1 MRAQKTAPRLRVQN
15 YAKFGYSAQFSSLI
29 CRPARSPNASA
40 VPKTTMRRK
49 CRTFPTTNKKPEQ
62 MDICSGPK
70 TRFTLN
76 GSDGTD
82 LFLRVLIVTFGI
94 VVVRTAAA
102 RTRRLT
108 AGGTAARRTRRCDT
122 ATGRAA
128 VGTRRFRGGR
138 LVRFRLRTGRLV
150 GRLFHDTKKYLV
162 EHIRRS
168 AFRMYRISK
177 RSVFRIARHERYA
190 VRTSTKD
197 IPTNS
202 FPEINSR

>member
-1 MRAQKTAPRLRVQN
+1 
-15 YAKFGYSAQFSSLI
+15 
-29 CRPARSPNASA
+29 
-40 VPKTTMRRK
+40 
-49 CRTFPTTNKKPEQ
+49 

-102 RTRRLT
+102 RTRRVT

>member
-1 MRAQKTAPRLRVQN
+1 
-15 YAKFGYSAQFSSLI
+15 
-29 CRPARSPNASA
+29 
-40 VPKTTMRRK
+40 
-49 CRTFPTTNKKPEQ
+49 

-168 AFRMYRISK
+168 ALRMYRISK